1 MSDGTIHIKDRDLTY
16 EDVKKLVYTELIPH
30 EGNEGKLAI
39 APHESFMDLEAVF
52 RLDLKDIVRPGATAL
67 VTNGMLQ
74 QLGVSDW
81 TFQNECRE
89 AARLNRPG
97 VLQPLAAV
105 LFGMSADMDSPA
117 GMEAPPIFV
126 ASTEGMVQGASAVT
140 YAYFL
145 RDAAERI
152 GGDFFLLPSSIH
164 EMLLV
169 PDTGTMSVQELE
181 TMVRT
186 INDMEVAPEEH
197 LSNHVYHY
205 DARERTV
212 EMGLSWEANKTKKQT
227 HEKSSVMEKLGQQK
241 DRDAMKQPKAPKKA
255 KNREEAL

>member
-1 MSDGTIHIKDRDLTY
+1 MSDGTIHINDRDLTY

-30 EGNEGKLAI
+30 GGNEGKLAI
-39 APHESFMDLEAVF
+39 APHESFMDLETVF

-74 QLGVSDW
+74 ELGVSDW
-81 TFQNECRE
+81 TFRNECRE

-97 VLQPLAAV
+97 ILQPLVMV
-105 LFGMSADMDSPA
+105 LGGMGMDMENPM
-117 GMEAPPIFV
+117 GMETPPIFV

-169 PDTGTMSVQELE
+169 PDTGSMSVQELE

-186 INDMEVAPEEH
+186 VNDMEVAPEER

-205 DARERTV
+205 DAKERTV
-212 EMGLSWEANKTKKQT
+212 EMGLSWEAHKTKEQT
-227 HEKSSVMEKLGQQK
+227 QEKSSVMEKLGQQK
-241 DRDAMKQPKAPKKA
+241 DRDAVKQPKTPKKA
-255 KNREEAL
+255 KNREEVL